1 MIHRHAS
8 GSGIDL
14 AALHAAFA
22 DGSAAADI
30 MEAEMAG
37 RKLQILR
44 EPLF

>member
-1 MIHRHAS
+1 MIDRHAS
-8 GSGIDL
+8 GSGIDF
-14 AALHAAFA
+14 AALQAEFA
-22 DGSAAADI
+22 DGSAAAGI